1 MGSSWRTTTA
11 GIGAIL
17 IAIGSALAAQFDAD
31 PATVPDWGAVI
42 AAGIAGI
49 GLLFA
54 RDNKVTS
61 EQAGAGTGA

>member
-1 MGSSWRTTTA
+1 MTSWKTSAA

-17 IAIGSALAAQFDAD
+17 IAVGSAVSAQFDSD
-31 PATVPDWGAVI
+31 PATVADWGAVV
-42 AAGIAGI
+42 AAILAGI

-61 EQAGAGTGA
+61 EQAGAGA